1 MRLHEQRQ
9 IYLFIH
15 VNPIL
20 NRRLQSW
27 LFTVQNEA
35 PLPLFKAA
43 GVFLFPE
50 RGESNLC
57 ENARRL
63 T

>member
-1 MRLHEQRQ
+1 MQLHEQRQ

-43 GVFLFPE
+43 GVFFFFI
-50 RGESNLC
+50 S
-57 ENARRL
+57 
-63 T
+63 